1 MLGKVVVKHSKKEK
15 KKKSAGTY
23 KTTKKIDKAV

>member
-1 MLGKVVVKHSKKEK
+1 MLGKVVVKHSKKE